1 MREIV
6 LASTV
11 SHIPPSGS
19 ILSDRAK
26 RALVHKTSSWGGYH
40 HLVSY
45 HLEPD
50 VRSQQLINFLNK

>member
-1 MREIV
+1 MMEIV

-11 SHIPPSGS
+11 SHMPPSGS

-26 RALVHKTSSWGGYH
+26 RALVHKTSSWVGYH
-40 HLVSY
+40 HLVSC

-50 VRSQQLINFLNK
+50 VTSQQLINFLNK